1 MTDRKPKEAKIKI
14 KANNPLIENITH
26 KRRLTKEIKLQ
37 KIKIINKNKTKVEI
51 NSNKNLNQRK
61 QNILNTEIRSDKT
74 KETSYKNL
82 NNVQTIS
89 DYIKQEISKKKS
101 IRKTIKKVSNKR
113 LNKNIN
119 NNRNIN
125 IEESKKEEKNNSNIE
140 INLLESDNEFN
151 TSSNIIESKN
161 LQVTKFPEL
170 SVNPFSTKCVNTN
183 LAFKNESINI
193 IPDIKYNFL
202 QTDKNVN
209 IYKPKNNNIIINDSS
224 TLLNK
229 SDYNSHK
236 LNLSNDSS
244 NISNSTEELNINSEI
259 SEKTKEQIY
268 KKLLLLSKR
277 GDNEKF
283 FNIFQ
288 KIISLQKQT
297 NININYQDENG
308 YTALHYACDE
318 GNLKIVDILLNAN
331 CDPNIKNNLNQ
342 TPLHLSTQRGY
353 FDITKKLIESG
364 AKLNIEDSENNYPIH
379 FICKNNYIELLKYI
393 LTKSIQINCK
403 NKYGKTPKDLTTNSE
418 IINILDNYIKKNK
431 DKLNNKIRNKIK
443 ISKSLKIDNSKDNNL
458 IKKNRLNKT
467 NTTISKEKKDS
478 PIYQSNNELNT
489 INESS
494 DSNKNKKI
502 YIFNDLLN
510 NTSTKNYKTEN
521 SIMNLNQTVND
532 NLYNTNTRIKKEQK
546 YASKKNHECIKKPIL
561 YFKNTNNINNKNI
574 NINFFSIEIKK
585 KFSLNHYIKNLI
597 KENLNEKSSNHS
609 KNISSNGF
617 NDYFN
622 KTHVINA
629 KRALTYRYNHK
640 LENCLDISNNNDDK
654 NYLII
659 NEKGENSMRG
669 SKLKK
674 NIIELNN
681 IINNIDIL
689 SNNNKINDLNS
700 KEKTLPKKRK
710 SDFKSQKNLRYNFI
724 KNNNNNNIKINT
736 KSIEQISLKDFI
748 CLAQLGKGSFGQV
761 YLVEKIN
768 TKEKFAMKVL
778 NKEKILGQNLLKYA
792 IAERN
797 ILSNNNHPFIVK
809 LNYSFQTSSK
819 LFLIIEYC
827 PNSDLSKHLI
837 KEKRFIESRAK
848 FYICELIL
856 ALEYL
861 HKKDIIFR
869 DLKPSNIL
877 LDKDGH
883 IKLIDFGLSKEG
895 VNDDFNAKSFCG
907 SIGYFAPEI
916 LLKQGYGKS
925 VDWYSLGIIFY
936 EMLFGTIPRF
946 TFNKEEII
954 KNLKKVEI
962 NIPNFISK
970 EAAELIKK
978 LLDKNP
984 NERLGGGGRDAMEIK
999 ENIYFKDVDWNKI
1012 YEKEIKPPNF
1022 LNYMNSSIKYFHK
1035 PKKFVNE
1042 DLLDNNK
1049 NQNIVEDWYFERNDK
1064 I

>member
-151 TSSNIIESKN
+151 TSNTIESKN

-209 IYKPKNNNIIINDSS
+209 IYKPKNNNIIIHDSS
-224 TLLNK
+224 TLLNI

-379 FICKNNYIELLKYI
+379 FICKNNYVELLKYI

-403 NKYGKTPKDLTTNSE
+403 NKYGKTPRDLTTNSE

-431 DKLNNKIRNKIK
+431 DKLNNKISNKIK

-502 YIFNDLLN
+502 YIFNNLLN

-521 SIMNLNQTVND
+521 SIMNLNQTVNS
-532 NLYNTNTRIKKEQK
+532 NLYNTNTIIKKEQK

-585 KFSLNHYIKNLI
+585 KFPLNHYIKNLI
-597 KENLNEKSSNHS
+597 KENLNEKSSNNS

-710 SDFKSQKNLRYNFI
+710 NDFKSQKNLRYNFI
-724 KNNNNNNIKINT
+724 KNNNNNIKINT

-778 NKEKILGQNLLKYA
+778 NKEKILRQNLLKYA

-819 LFLIIEYC
+819 LFLIMEYC

-954 KNLKKVEI
+954 KNIKKVEL

-1049 NQNIVEDWYFERNDK
+1049 NQYIVEDWYFERNDK

>member
-61 QNILNTEIRSDKT
+61 QNSILNAEIKSNKT
-74 KETSYKNL
+74 KQNSYKNL
-82 NNVQTIS
+82 NNIQTIQ

-140 INLLESDNEFN
+140 MNLVESDNEFN
-151 TSSNIIESKN
+151 TSNTIESKN

-170 SVNPFSTKCVNTN
+170 SVNPFSTKCVNKN

-209 IYKPKNNNIIINDSS
+209 IYKPKNNNIIIHDSS
-224 TLLNK
+224 TLLNI

-379 FICKNNYIELLKYI
+379 FICKNNYVELLKYI
-393 LTKSIQINCK
+393 LTKSTQINCK
-403 NKYGKTPKDLTTNSE
+403 NKYGKTPRDLTTNSE

-431 DKLNNKIRNKIK
+431 DKLNNKISNKIK

-502 YIFNDLLN
+502 YIFNNLLN

-521 SIMNLNQTVND
+521 SNMNLNQTVNS
-532 NLYNTNTRIKKEQK
+532 NLYNTNTIIKKEQK

-585 KFSLNHYIKNLI
+585 KFPLNHYIKNLI
-597 KENLNEKSSNHS
+597 KENLNEKSSNNS

-710 SDFKSQKNLRYNFI
+710 NDFKSQKNLRYNFI
-724 KNNNNNNIKINT
+724 KNNNNNIKINT

-778 NKEKILGQNLLKYA
+778 NKEKILRQNLLKYA

-819 LFLIIEYC
+819 LFLIMEYC

-954 KNLKKVEI
+954 KNIKKVEL

-1049 NQNIVEDWYFERNDK
+1049 NQYIVEDWYFERND
-1064 I
+1064 

>member
-1 MTDRKPKEAKIKI
+1 
-14 KANNPLIENITH
+14 
-26 KRRLTKEIKLQ
+26 
-37 KIKIINKNKTKVEI
+37 
-51 NSNKNLNQRK
+51 
-61 QNILNTEIRSDKT
+61 
-74 KETSYKNL
+74 
-82 NNVQTIS
+82 
-89 DYIKQEISKKKS
+89 
-101 IRKTIKKVSNKR
+101 
-113 LNKNIN
+113 
-119 NNRNIN
+119 
-125 IEESKKEEKNNSNIE
+125 
-140 INLLESDNEFN
+140 
-151 TSSNIIESKN
+151 
-161 LQVTKFPEL
+161 
-170 SVNPFSTKCVNTN
+170 
-183 LAFKNESINI
+183 
-193 IPDIKYNFL
+193 
-202 QTDKNVN
+202 
-209 IYKPKNNNIIINDSS
+209 
-224 TLLNK
+224 
-229 SDYNSHK
+229 
-236 LNLSNDSS
+236 
-244 NISNSTEELNINSEI
+244 
-259 SEKTKEQIY
+259 
-268 KKLLLLSKR
+268 
-277 GDNEKF
+277 
-283 FNIFQ
+283 
-288 KIISLQKQT
+288 
-297 NININYQDENG
+297 
-308 YTALHYACDE
+308 
-318 GNLKIVDILLNAN
+318 
-331 CDPNIKNNLNQ
+331 
-342 TPLHLSTQRGY
+342 
-353 FDITKKLIESG
+353 
-364 AKLNIEDSENNYPIH
+364 
-379 FICKNNYIELLKYI
+379 
-393 LTKSIQINCK
+393 
-403 NKYGKTPKDLTTNSE
+403 
-418 IINILDNYIKKNK
+418 
-431 DKLNNKIRNKIK
+431 
-443 ISKSLKIDNSKDNNL
+443 
-458 IKKNRLNKT
+458 
-467 NTTISKEKKDS
+467 
-478 PIYQSNNELNT
+478 
-489 INESS
+489 
-494 DSNKNKKI
+494 
-502 YIFNDLLN
+502 
-510 NTSTKNYKTEN
+510 
-521 SIMNLNQTVND
+521 
-532 NLYNTNTRIKKEQK
+532 
-546 YASKKNHECIKKPIL
+546 
-561 YFKNTNNINNKNI
+561 
-574 NINFFSIEIKK
+574 
-585 KFSLNHYIKNLI
+585 
-597 KENLNEKSSNHS
+597 
-609 KNISSNGF
+609 
-617 NDYFN
+617 
-622 KTHVINA
+622 
-629 KRALTYRYNHK
+629 
-640 LENCLDISNNNDDK
+640 
-654 NYLII
+654 
-659 NEKGENSMRG
+659 MRG

-681 IINNIDIL
+681 IINNIDLL

-778 NKEKILGQNLLKYA
+778 NKEKILRQNLLKYA

-970 EAAELIKK
+970 ESAELIKK

>member
-14 KANNPLIENITH
+14 KANNPLIENIIH
-26 KRRLTKEIKLQ
+26 KRRLTKENKLQ

-61 QNILNTEIRSDKT
+61 QNILNTEIRSDKI

-125 IEESKKEEKNNSNIE
+125 IEESKKEEKNNSDIE
-140 INLLESDNEFN
+140 MNLLESDNEFN
-151 TSSNIIESKN
+151 TSNTIESKN
-161 LQVTKFPEL
+161 LQVTQFPEL
-170 SVNPFSTKCVNTN
+170 SINPFSTKCVNTN

-209 IYKPKNNNIIINDSS
+209 IYKPKNNNINDSS

-403 NKYGKTPKDLTTNSE
+403 NKYGKTPRDLTTNSE

-521 SIMNLNQTVND
+521 SNMNLNQAING
-532 NLYNTNTRIKKEQK
+532 NLYNTNTIIKKEQK

-597 KENLNEKSSNHS
+597 KENLNEKSSNNS
-609 KNISSNGF
+609 KNKLSNGV

-622 KTHVINA
+622 KTHVINT
-629 KRALTYRYNHK
+629 KRALTYRYDHK
-640 LENCLDISNNNDDK
+640 VENCLDISNNNDDK

-710 SDFKSQKNLRYNFI
+710 SDFKSQKNLLDNFI

-778 NKEKILGQNLLKYA
+778 NKEKILRQNLLKYA

-895 VNDDFNAKSFCG
+895 VNDDIYAKSFCG

-954 KNLKKVEI
+954 KNLNKVEI

-984 NERLGGGGRDAMEIK
+984 NERLGGGGRDAIEIK

-1012 YEKEIKPPNF
+1012 YEKEIKPPNY
-1022 LNYMNSSIKYFHK
+1022 LNYTNSSIKYFNK

-1049 NQNIVEDWYFERNDK
+1049 NQNIVEDWYFERND
-1064 I
+1064 

>member
-151 TSSNIIESKN
+151 TSNTIESKN

-403 NKYGKTPKDLTTNSE
+403 NKYGKTPRDLTTNSE

-443 ISKSLKIDNSKDNNL
+443 ISKSPKIDNSKDNNL

-502 YIFNDLLN
+502 YIFNNLLN

-585 KFSLNHYIKNLI
+585 KFPLNHYIKNLI
-597 KENLNEKSSNHS
+597 KENLNEKSSNNS

-710 SDFKSQKNLRYNFI
+710 NDFKSQKNLRYNFI
-724 KNNNNNNIKINT
+724 KNNNNNIKINT

-954 KNLKKVEI
+954 KNLKKVEL

-1012 YEKEIKPPNF
+1012 YEKEIKPPNY
-1022 LNYMNSSIKYFHK
+1022 LNYTNSSIKYFNK